1 MNRTRILVVDDEIQ
15 ATRMVKLA
23 LEKTDQYEVRE
34 LNDSAKVLDVVQ
46 EFKPDLIFLDVCMP
60 GPEGVELAFQ
70 IRRDPE
76 LQGIPIVF
84 LTALISEHEAVGDG
98 TTTGG
103 FHFVAKPARL
113 PRMIA
118 CIEKNLNRIQHSD
131 RLPTESEC
139 S

>member
-15 ATRMVKLA
+15 STRMVKLA
-23 LEKTDQYEVRE
+23 LENTNRYEVRE
-34 LNDSAKVLDVVQ
+34 LNDSGQTLDVAQ

-84 LTALISEHEAVGDG
+84 LTALISEHEALGDG
-98 TTTGG
+98 SSAGG

-118 CIEKNLNRIQHSD
+118 CIERNLGRIQHGD
-131 RLPTESEC
+131 RIPAESEC
-139 S
+139 P